1 MAGDRWAAS
10 MEGREEE
17 RGTTLWFV
25 AAAAACDVLIVLG
38 IVGLRLNYH
47 IYVLAPGFS
56 FVQRKIGAGL

>member
-1 MAGDRWAAS
+1 

-25 AAAAACDVLIVLG
+25 VVVAACDVLILLG
-38 IVGLRLNYH
+38 IVGLRLN
-47 IYVLAPGFS
+47 YVLAPGFS